1 MERITEIIK
10 QLTLEELLE
19 LRNNLEKGEM
29 KNLIEKRLER
39 FKNLNKVCPVC
50 NTPVEEE
57 GFTLIFGPEDL
68 KKKAT
73 FDAIDCLEYFL
84 YKMRK

>member
-1 MERITEIIK
+1 MEKITEIIK
-10 QLTLEELLE
+10 QLTFDELKE

-29 KNLIEKRLER
+29 RALVDSRLER
-39 FKNLNKVCPVC
+39 FKSSNKVCPVC
-50 NTPVEEE
+50 NTDVGDE
-57 GFTLIFGPEDL
+57 GFTLIFGPEGL

-84 YKMRK
+84 YKMKK

>member
-1 MERITEIIK
+1 MERISEIIK
-10 QLTLEELLE
+10 QLTFEELLE
-19 LRNNLEKGEM
+19 FRNNLEKGEM
-29 KNLIEKRLER
+29 KELVESRLER

-50 NTPVEEE
+50 NTSVEEE
-57 GFTLIFGPEDL
+57 GFTLIFGPEGL

-84 YKMRK
+84 YKIRK